1 MSLPSGAAAAGP
13 RGLQFYG
20 WWAVVPA
27 VGLIL
32 LLTNGLTVG
41 GIAAFDP
48 TLIRELG
55 VARADV
61 KLGDAIQLG
70 VTAILT
76 LGSGW
81 LADRYGVRIVM
92 AAGTLVLAWAFF
104 ALGHVDSLT
113 DYYWSRFWMGV
124 GLSGAGLAIC
134 VVAVSRWFLL
144 RRGLALGLVLAGT
157 SAGNALFPWI
167 FTRLI
172 ANDGWR
178 EAAGYAG
185 WMLLALL
192 VLVALVVSEWPARK
206 GLQPY
211 GADLLPAGT
220 AGASDGTGP
229 ELSYAQ
235 ILARPEFWLM
245 GIAAFGTFYSIL
257 GVNNNMI
264 LHMQNLGARPE
275 IGALIAMPLFFAG
288 LFGKLAS
295 GWLTDLFGRKPVWL
309 TSLGLMLVAAGMF
322 ASMNLTLVPV
332 AAVVMGLGWGAN
344 YTLLQAVAGDV
355 FGTRSLGRVM
365 GAVTVLDA
373 GGGALG
379 PYVTARF
386 ADASGN
392 YQSGFLVVFGLI
404 ALALTSASRLNVTTP
419 DVQVKRR

>member
-1 MSLPSGAAAAGP
+1 VSEAVRP
-13 RGLQFYG
+13 FYG

-27 VGLIL
+27 VAVIL
-32 LLTNGLTVG
+32 LVTNGLTVG

-55 VARADV
+55 VQRGDI

-76 LGSGW
+76 LATGW
-81 LADRYGVRIVM
+81 IADRFGVRIVM
-92 AAGTLVLAWAFF
+92 VIGSVAL
-104 ALGHVDSLT
+104 ALGFYALGQVESLA

-144 RRGLALGLVLAGT
+144 RRGRALGIVLAGT
-157 SAGNALFPWI
+157 SLGNALFPWI
-167 FTRLI
+167 FTKLI
-172 ANDGWR
+172 ELDGWR
-178 EAAGYAG
+178 EAAMYAG
-185 WMLLALL
+185 WALLALV
-192 VLVALVVSEWPARK
+192 VLVMLAIREWPESL

-211 GADLLPAGT
+211 GADRAAPAA
-220 AGASDGTGP
+220 AGADLQGP

-245 GIAAFGTFYSIL
+245 GVAAFATFYSIL

-264 LHMQNLGARPE
+264 LHMQNLGVSAE
-275 IGALIAMPLFFAG
+275 IGALVALPLFLAG
-288 LFGKLAS
+288 LIGKLLS
-295 GWLTDLFGRKPVWL
+295 GWLTDIFGRKPVWL
-309 TSLGLMLVAAGMF
+309 VSLGCMLIAAGLLSTMQTGLVA
-322 ASMNLTLVPV
+322 V
-332 AAVVMGLGWGAN
+332 AAVIMGLGWGAN

-355 FGTRSLGRVM
+355 FGARSLGRVM

-379 PYVTARF
+379 PWVTAQI
-386 ADASGN
+386 ADRTGD
-392 YQSGFLVVFGLI
+392 YQAGFLFVTVLI
-404 ALALTSASRLNVTTP
+404 AIAFVCASLLRVATP
-419 DVQVKRR
+419 DVELRRP